1 MKIGLLILATFVAA
15 ITATF
20 EVLNLI
26 DNYRMSFFDNMFT
39 GGDKH
44 EHWLDL
50 KKETQ
55 LQDLLNE
62 SKQKPVAVTA

>member
-1 MKIGLLILATFVAA
+1 
-15 ITATF
+15 
-20 EVLNLI
+20 
-26 DNYRMSFFDNMFT
+26 MSFFDNMFL

-55 LQDLLNE
+55 LHDLFNE
-62 SKQKPVAVTA
+62 SKQKPVAIFKHSTRCGISHMVKDQLHGNSK